1 MWDLASYYR
10 QIHTPP
16 INWASHCRAWV
27 GDSGPSVVVDHAV
40 MFGDAPA
47 SNWAMRLSGL
57 IAHLVAEVVNAAEPT
72 DPRVQL
78 AFRLQRWADKNDP
91 NKAPAQLLHSFV
103 SCFIDDFS
111 I

>member
-1 MWDLASYYR
+1 M
-10 QIHTPP
+10 
-16 INWASHCRAWV
+16 
-27 GDSGPSVVVDHAV
+27 

-57 IAHLVAEVVNAAEPT
+57 IAHLVAEVANSVEHN

-78 AFRLQRWADKNDP
+78 AFRLLRWAEHNDP
-91 NKAPAQLLHSFV
+91 KLPPVQLLHSFV